1 MFGVCFSCR
10 GPPVRP
16 ERSLLSFFLSQFID
30 HQTAPEQTTIILRD
44 APAATTEKDIR
55 SVFTAAKTEVTNVRP
70 DVGNTWFVSLDAKTT
85 SRDDVVSLLLSLRGM
100 KLRGEPIKA
109 RLKTESAAARQ
120 GPGGAGGGYGY
131 AASAPQSPVTGRPG
145 QFQQQDAG
153 SVAVTGGNMAGQQG
167 RGSGGGTRPPHMQQS
182 HSVPSSPMA
191 GGGMTH
197 YGGGKAGGKGGK
209 NIVALN
215 SGVGN
220 KSRQGSRGG
229 KDGGGKPAG
238 SAVTSGTVSS
248 PKQAG
253 AAARASANIPPPPLA
268 GLHFPALGDKKPD
281 SQLHHRPKGAAP
293 PKDAEEANGKD
304 SDISKDTSTQSAAP
318 KQSTGGYAAAL
329 RKAAPAASAVIGS
342 ADEKVRL

>member
-1 MFGVCFSCR
+1 M
-10 GPPVRP
+10 
-16 ERSLLSFFLSQFID
+16 
-30 HQTAPEQTTIILRD
+30 
-44 APAATTEKDIR
+44 
-55 SVFTAAKTEVTNVRP
+55 
-70 DVGNTWFVSLDAKTT
+70 
-85 SRDDVVSLLLSLRGM
+85 VSLLLSLRGM

-120 GPGGAGGGYGY
+120 GSGGVGGGFGY

-145 QFQQQDAG
+145 QFQQHGVG
-153 SVAVTGGNMAGQQG
+153 SMAVTGGNVAGQQG
-167 RGSGGGTRPPHMQQS
+167 RGSGGGARPPHMQQS

-191 GGGMTH
+191 GGAITH
-197 YGGGKAGGKGGK
+197 SGGGKAGGKGGK

-220 KSRQGSRGG
+220 KSRRSSRGG
-229 KDGGGKPAG
+229 KDGGGKPVGNAA
-238 SAVTSGTVSS
+238 SSGTVSS

-253 AAARASANIPPPPLA
+253 TTARASPNIPPPPLA
-268 GLHFPALGDKKPD
+268 GLHFPALGGNSSGDKKPD
-281 SQLHHRPKGAAP
+281 SQLQHRPKGAAS
-293 PKDAEEANGKD
+293 PKDTEEAKGKD
-304 SDISKDTSTQSAAP
+304 SDLSKDTSTQPAAP